1 MPETTQ
7 LRIPGPTP
15 LPDAVREAGGRQ
27 MVNHRGPEFKELLGR
42 VTDGLK
48 RAFRTEHDLL
58 ILSCSGTGGLE
69 AAVVNHLSP
78 TDPILSVS
86 IGVFGD
92 RFAKVAT
99 RYGADVTK
107 LDVEWGQAADP
118 TAVSEALRAMAASGR
133 PAKAV
138 LLTHNET
145 STGVTNPLQ
154 ELAAAARSAAPE
166 ALILVDAISGL
177 GAVPFETDAWGL
189 DVVVTGSQKSWMVP
203 PGLAMLSVSPRAW
216 EAAAKAT
223 MPRFY
228 FDLAM
233 HRDSATKGETP
244 WTPAVGVCFALDVAL
259 GLLEEEG
266 YPAIFARHAE
276 CGAAARAGLTAL
288 GVRLFADPACA
299 SDTVTS
305 ALVPSGVEWSAL
317 NKELRSRGL
326 VLAGGQGSLTGRV
339 FRLGHLGAVTVDDI
353 LAAMAILED
362 AFQALGLAVEKGT
375 SVAAAER
382 ATSRQVAV
390 GA

>member
-1 MPETTQ
+1 
-7 LRIPGPTP
+7 
-15 LPDAVREAGGRQ
+15 

-48 RAFRTEHDLL
+48 RAFRTDNDLV

-78 TDPILSVS
+78 GDTILSVS

-99 RYGADVTK
+99 RYGADATK
-107 LDVEWGQAADP
+107 LDVEWGQAAEP
-118 TAVSEALRAMAASGR
+118 AAVSEALHSMATDGR

-154 ELAAAARSAAPE
+154 ELASAARATAPE

-216 EAAAKAT
+216 EAAARAA

-233 HRDSATKGETP
+233 HRDSAVKGETP

-266 YPAIFARHAE
+266 YPAIFARHAA

-288 GVRLFADPACA
+288 GVRLFADPARA

-305 ALVPSGVEWSAL
+305 ARMPEGVEWPAL
-317 NKELRSRGL
+317 SKELRSRGL
-326 VLAGGQGSLTGRV
+326 VLAGGQGSLTGRI
-339 FRLGHLGAVTVDDI
+339 FRLGHLGSVTVDDI

-362 AFQALGLAVEKGT
+362 ALEALGLPVDRGA
-375 SVAAAER
+375 SVAAAMQAAGQASGALPE
-382 ATSRQVAV
+382 AASQAVAV
-390 GA
+390 

>member
-1 MPETTQ
+1 
-7 LRIPGPTP
+7 
-15 LPDAVREAGGRQ
+15 

-48 RAFRTEHDLL
+48 RAFRTDNDLV

-78 TDPILSVS
+78 GDTILSVS

-99 RYGADVTK
+99 RFGGDTTK

-118 TAVSEALRAMAASGR
+118 AAVSEALDSMASDGR

-154 ELAAAARSAAPE
+154 ELAAAARAAAPE

-177 GAVPFETDAWGL
+177 GAVPFDTDAWGL

-203 PGLAMLSVSPRAW
+203 PGLAMVSVSPRAW
-216 EAAAKAT
+216 DAAATAT

-233 HRDSATKGETP
+233 HRDSAVKGETP

-266 YPAIFARHAE
+266 YPAIFARHAA

-288 GVRLFADPACA
+288 GVRLFADPSRA

-305 ALVPSGVEWSAL
+305 ALMPEGIEWPAL
-317 NKELRSRGL
+317 SKELRSRGL
-326 VLAGGQGSLTGRV
+326 VLAGGQGSLTGRI
-339 FRLGHLGAVTVDDI
+339 FRLGHLGSVTVDDI
-353 LAAMAILED
+353 LAAMAIMED
-362 AFQALGLAVEKGT
+362 AFEALGLPVERGA
-375 SVAAAER
+375 SVAAAMQAAGQASGALPE
-382 ATSRQVAV
+382 AVSQTVAV
-390 GA
+390 